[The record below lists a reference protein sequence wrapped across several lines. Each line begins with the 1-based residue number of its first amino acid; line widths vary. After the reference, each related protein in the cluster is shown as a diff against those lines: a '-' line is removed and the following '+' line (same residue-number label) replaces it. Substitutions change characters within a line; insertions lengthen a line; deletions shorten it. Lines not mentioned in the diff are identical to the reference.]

1 MDVIL
6 TLSSNTALADGV
18 APDKARISNEFP
30 YFGEPYSRDEQAVS
44 SLGNGSCVVLQMADI
59 ENAATTLTSRQK
71 DCGEGQEPGA
81 SGDDEGYGCV
91 RVKRRSDSG
100 SRRPFSATA
109 DIEQPCR
116 KDGSWTQNRPHG
128 EQTTSLTDAKGLPCC
143 MVTKLRKG
151 PWQTIVGRIRSAH
164 ADAC

>member
-6 TLSSNTALADGV
+6 TLFQQHGACRRRCSGQGANSQ
-18 APDKARISNEFP
+18 RFP

-44 SLGNGSCVVLQMADI
+44 SLGKGSCVVLQMADI

>member
-1 MDVIL
+1 MSFSL
-6 TLSSNTALADGV
+6 FSSNTALADGV

-44 SLGNGSCVVLQMADI
+44 SLGKGSCVVLQMADI

-91 RVKRRSDSG
+91 RVIRKRKTRTDS
-100 SRRPFSATA
+100 FSA
-109 DIEQPCR
+109 
-116 KDGSWTQNRPHG
+116 
-128 EQTTSLTDAKGLPCC
+128 
-143 MVTKLRKG
+143 
-151 PWQTIVGRIRSAH
+151 SALGDSRH
-164 ADAC
+164 